1 MEKLFKLDFKTFFSS
16 PNTYLF
22 FITLIA
28 LGSVSMSLLAEKDK
42 LVLQKDTENSRL
54 RLENKMEVLNLK
66 NCNLEL
72 QRRNKILEDIVF
84 NQKLQN
90 HDR

>member
-1 MEKLFKLDFKTFFSS
+1 MEKLFRLDFKTFFSS

-22 FITLIA
+22 FISLIA

-42 LVLQKDTENSRL
+42 LVLQKDTENNRL

-84 NQKLQN
+84 NEKLQN